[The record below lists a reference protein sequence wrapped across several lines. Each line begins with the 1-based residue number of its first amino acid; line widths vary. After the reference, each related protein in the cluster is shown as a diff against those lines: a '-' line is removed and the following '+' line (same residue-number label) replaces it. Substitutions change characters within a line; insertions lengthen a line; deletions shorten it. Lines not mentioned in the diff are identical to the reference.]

1 MHAFLYSKQATKK
14 AHHPTTHLPLA
25 PAMCKGATHCCLL
38 GVLPH
43 TPLLNVAGSVFL
55 WKLRVHTRAHIQF
68 KKARLAAGPSQ
79 AFSCCA
85 LNASEEVRMVHVSRQ
100 RSRSRSNRES
110 LEGKGFVFALLR
122 ARSCACL
129 AVSAPVVWQSQLATC
144 FPSAVVLPC
153 GCN

>member
-14 AHHPTTHLPLA
+14 AHHPTTHLRLA

-55 WKLRVHTRAHIQF
+55 WKLRVRTRAHIQF

-100 RSRSRSNRES
+100 RSRSRSSRGS
-110 LEGKGFVFALLR
+110 RQRGGFVFTSLC
-122 ARSCACL
+122 ARSCARL
-129 AVSAPVVWQSQLATC
+129 AVSAPVVLQSQPATRS
-144 FPSAVVLPC
+144 PSALVLL
-153 GCN
+153 